1 MTREEH
7 NGYAIVLPA
16 EGMMLTD
23 GKSVS
28 DKIFAPLDDDL
39 EDIREVTLEE
49 AREIEESQKSERKEE
64 TDYENL

>member
-28 DKIFAPLDDDL
+28 DKIFAPLGDNL
-39 EDIREVTLEE
+39 VDIREVTLEE
-49 AREIEESQKSERKEE
+49 ARDIEERNQSEEE
-64 TDYENL
+64 QPYES

>member
-28 DKIFAPLDDDL
+28 DKIFAPLGDDL

-49 AREIEESQKSERKEE
+49 AREIEERNKNEKP
-64 TDYENL
+64 YES

>member
-23 GKSVS
+23 GKSIS

-49 AREIEESQKSERKEE
+49 ARDIEERNKNEEE
-64 TDYENL
+64 THYEG